1 MPRSPSK
8 IRYDQSHPT
17 VSFRVKREDYDKMK
31 KLLNQKG
38 QSIAD
43 FFKEALGIQ
52 EESYQKAYD
61 NGYNDAKKKCTVR
74 HRCRVCKEWIEIA
87 SDKEKEE
94 AREAMEFHKWGHN
107 KCIDKQREQRE
118 ELERKKAREQFLQY
132 QTTASCDNHVTKVK
146 AKGVVQSSRG
156 KG

>member
-61 NGYNDAKKKCTVR
+61 KGYEDAKKEYAVR
-74 HRCRVCKEWIEIA
+74 YRCNVCNEWMEIT
-87 SDKEKEE
+87 SDKGKEC
-94 AREAMEFHKWGHN
+94 ARETMESHKWGHTE
-107 KCIDKQREQRE
+107 CHERQRN
-118 ELERKKAREQFLQY
+118 
-132 QTTASCDNHVTKVK
+132 D
-146 AKGVVQSSRG
+146 
-156 KG
+156 

>member
-31 KLLNQKG
+31 KLLDQKG
-38 QSIAD
+38 RSIAD

-61 NGYNDAKKKCTVR
+61 KGYEDAKKEYIVR
-74 HRCRVCKEWIEIA
+74 FRCSICNEWIEII
-87 SDKEKEE
+87 SDKRKEYV
-94 AREAMEFHKWGHN
+94 REAMESRRWVHTE
-107 KCIDKQREQRE
+107 CIDKQREQPE
-118 ELERKKAREQFLQY
+118 ELERKKAKERIEKLDRLIY
-132 QTTASCDNHVTKVK
+132 
-146 AKGVVQSSRG
+146 
-156 KG
+156 